1 MRLYKTTKASQEK
14 YYHKV
19 THKFL
24 ALFFRCGE
32 KKKIQIFAKNTNIH
46 LNTSSL
52 FHENGKWLNFIIVN
66 KF

>member
-1 MRLYKTTKASQEK
+1 MRLYKTTKASQGK

-32 KKKIQIFAKNTNIH
+32 KKK
-46 LNTSSL
+46 
-52 FHENGKWLNFIIVN
+52 
-66 KF
+66 